1 MESID
6 ALLSTGRTAI
16 ALGRVEEVI
25 ALVRANPR
33 RLGQLVACL
42 WSDDAGT
49 ANRAADAVEKLTRD
63 DSPLDVRILEKWK
76 AELIELMAEA
86 RYNKLKWNL
95 ALILPRMKLSRAE
108 CRTIAQI
115 LETKFL
121 EDASSIVKTFALH
134 AMADLTWQNPE
145 MRDDVVEILC
155 IHGRSGTA
163 AMRARSRILLKELE
177 RPAKR
182 LPMPGMVS
190 RAKDR
195 RTGLKKI

>member
-1 MESID
+1 MNSIRT
-6 ALLSTGRTAI
+6 LLTPGRTPLS
-16 ALGRVEEVI
+16 LGRVEEVI
-25 ALVRANPR
+25 SIIRTNSR
-33 RLGQLVACL
+33 RIAQLIECL
-42 WSDDAGT
+42 YADDPGT
-49 ANRAADAVEKLTRD
+49 ANRAADAVEKLTRV

-86 RYNKLKWNL
+86 RFNKLKWNL
-95 ALILPRMKLSRAE
+95 ALILPRIKLSRAE
-108 CRTIAQI
+108 CRTITQI
-115 LETKFL
+115 LETQYL

-134 AMADLTWQNPE
+134 SLADLTWQNPE
-145 MRDDVVEILC
+145 MRDEVVEILR

-177 RPAKR
+177 RPAARR

-195 RTGLKKI
+195 IAD

>member
-1 MESID
+1 ML
-6 ALLSTGRTAI
+6 ATGRTPI

-25 ALVRANPR
+25 ALVRATPR
-33 RLGQLVACL
+33 RMGQLVECL

-63 DSPLDVRILEKWK
+63 DSPLSVRVLEKWK

-86 RYNKLKWNL
+86 RFNKLKWNL

-108 CRTIAQI
+108 CRAVAQI
-115 LETKFL
+115 LETQYL
-121 EDASSIVKTFALH
+121 VDSSSIVKTFALH
-134 AMADLTWQNPE
+134 SLADLTWQNSE
-145 MRDDVVEILC
+145 MCDDVVEILH

-163 AMRARSRILLKELE
+163 AMRARSRILLKEIE

-195 RTGLKKI
+195 ITDLKKSH